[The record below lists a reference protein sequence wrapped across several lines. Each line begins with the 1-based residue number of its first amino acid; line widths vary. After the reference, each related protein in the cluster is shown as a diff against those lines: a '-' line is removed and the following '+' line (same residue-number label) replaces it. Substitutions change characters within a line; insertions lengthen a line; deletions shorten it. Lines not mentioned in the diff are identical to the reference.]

1 MKNRKS
7 MINSVVENAA
17 ALLRAQGKNVQVLR
31 DTENLCVAMAVDE
44 RFIDIGY
51 DEITGD
57 EYPGVYDRAW
67 RMNGFQSFEDWQ
79 MARRPVEGGVF
90 YSPKVPR
97 KDSAFSANPYGSRG
111 VERVAAVMVE
121 VVNGWDSEGWLM
133 RAKDPLAFAET
144 KAFHER
150 FGMVDCSSTH

>member
-1 MKNRKS
+1 MKNMKS
-7 MINSVVENAA
+7 MVNSIVENAA
-17 ALLRAQGKNVQVLR
+17 RLLREQGKHVQVIR

-44 RFIDIGY
+44 RLIDIGY

-67 RMNGFQSFEDWQ
+67 RMNGFRSFEDWQ
-79 MARRPVEGGVF
+79 MARRPVEGVGVFF

-97 KDSAFSANPYGSRG
+97 KHSVFSADPYGSRG

-133 RAKDPLAFAET
+133 QAKGPLAFAEM
-144 KAFHER
+144 KAVSER
-150 FGMVDCSSTH
+150 FGKWV